1 MILNQVRKVL
11 KVGITFQNPDD
22 QLFNPDRST
31 RGGVECRAVMDD
43 HDTITRRAL
52 AALKRVGLD
61 DKIAE
66 SPYDLSL
73 SERKLLSVATVLAV
87 DPAIYLFDEPMMS
100 LDWESRRKLT
110 AIFHELAD
118 SGHQVVTITI
128 HGWVAPSCVGRLL

>member
-1 MILNQVRKVL
+1 MTTTQ
-11 KVGITFQNPDD
+11 F
-22 QLFNPDRST
+22 
-31 RGGVECRAVMDD
+31 
-43 HDTITRRAL
+43 TRRAL

-61 DKIAE
+61 DKTAE

-110 AIFHELAD
+110 AISISWLIRA
-118 SGHQVVTITI
+118 TK
-128 HGWVAPSCVGRLL
+128 L

>member
-1 MILNQVRKVL
+1 M
-11 KVGITFQNPDD
+11 TT
-22 QLFNPDRST
+22 T
-31 RGGVECRAVMDD
+31 RLR
-43 HDTITRRAL
+43 RRAL

-61 DKIAE
+61 DKTAE

-110 AIFHELAD
+110 AIFH
-118 SGHQVVTITI
+118 Q
-128 HGWVAPSCVGRLL
+128 LLIRATKL